1 MATSIF
7 VNLPV
12 QSLSRSVEFFK
23 QLGYTFNAQFTN
35 EHATCMVISENIY
48 AMLLV
53 KDFFKTFV
61 NTEIADTSKV
71 VGAIIA
77 LSADSRA
84 AVDTLVDKALKAG
97 ATKTKEPQDHGF
109 MYGRSFQDLDG
120 HHWEVVWMDPKH
132 VQPQQ

>member
-1 MATSIF
+1 MATQIF

-23 QLGYTFNAQFTN
+23 QLGYTFNAQFTDQN
-35 EHATCMVISENIY
+35 ATCMVISEGIY

-53 KDFFKTFV
+53 RDFFKTFV
-61 NTEIADTSKV
+61 TKEVADPTKV

-97 ATKTKEPQDHGF
+97 ATKTKEPQDYGF
-109 MYGRSFQDLDG
+109 MYQRSFQDLDG
-120 HHWEVVWMDPKH
+120 HHWEIVWMDPKH
-132 VQPQQ
+132 VQPQP

>member
-1 MATSIF
+1 MATNIF

-23 QLGYTFNAQFTN
+23 QLGYTFNAQFTDQN
-35 EHATCMVISENIY
+35 ATCMVISENIY
-48 AMLLV
+48 VMLLV

-61 NTEIADTSKV
+61 NNDIADTSKT

-84 AVDTLVDKALKAG
+84 AVDTLVDKALAAG
-97 ATKTKEPQDHGF
+97 AKKTKDPMDHGF

-120 HHWEVVWMDPKH
+120 HHWEVMWMDPKN
-132 VQPQQ
+132 VQPQ